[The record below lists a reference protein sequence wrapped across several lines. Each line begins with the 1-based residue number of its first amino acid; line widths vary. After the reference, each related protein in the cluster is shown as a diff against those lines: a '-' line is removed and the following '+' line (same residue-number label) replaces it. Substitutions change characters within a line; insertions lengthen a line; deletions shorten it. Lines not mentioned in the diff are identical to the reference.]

1 VTGPGL
7 QEERTALAWQR
18 TGVTGTLVGGVAVLG
33 ALHRGSGPLLVVC
46 LAVTAVT
53 AALAGRA
60 STRPG
65 RGPHGAEPRSPW
77 GRLLA
82 TAAIPV
88 LLGVPGLLLAL
99 T

>member
-18 TGVTGTLVGGVAVLG
+18 TGVTGALVGGVAVL
-33 ALHRGSGPLLVVC
+33 AAAHRGSGLLLGAC

-60 STRPG
+60 ARP
-65 RGPHGAEPRSPW
+65 RRTDGPGPRPSPW
-77 GRLLA
+77 ARLLA

-88 LLGVPGLLLAL
+88 LLAVPGLLLAL